1 MKPLHFIFL
10 FVFGIFHSQNKEF
23 TYYYT
28 SIKDSTKKDE
38 KFTEPMILNV
48 GEKESFFYAFH
59 TNEFD
64 SLIVDSF
71 KKESRAQ
78 YALGDERNI
87 NNIRVKKSLPS
98 NKILFYNS
106 IQDLLFKVEETI
118 NWKWDLKQEKDTI
131 LGYPVQKAT
140 TQYGGR
146 KWIVWFA
153 SDIPIPD
160 GPYKFFGL
168 PGLILKV
175 HDTGNN
181 HIFELKGIKNKKT
194 PFKFS
199 STVRFSKMIQAN
211 YKKYELYFRSF
222 RKDPSNII
230 PEGAIIENAHERK
243 EYNDYW
249 FEKFKKDNNIIE
261 IDLLE

>member
-1 MKPLHFIFL
+1 M
-10 FVFGIFHSQNKEF
+10 
-23 TYYYT
+23 
-28 SIKDSTKKDE
+28 
-38 KFTEPMILNV
+38 
-48 GEKESFFYAFH
+48 
-59 TNEFD
+59 
-64 SLIVDSF
+64 
-71 KKESRAQ
+71 
-78 YALGDERNI
+78 
-87 NNIRVKKSLPS
+87 
-98 NKILFYNS
+98 
-106 IQDLLFKVEETI
+106 
-118 NWKWDLKQEKDTI
+118 KQEKDTI

-199 STVRFSKMIQAN
+199 STTRFSKMIQTN
-211 YKKYELYFRSF
+211 YKKYQLYFKNF
-222 RKDPSNII
+222 RKDPSNIV